1 MLEVLLAAGADV
13 EAQRRFGATPLHDA
27 ARSNENPAVLAAGAN
42 LEARDEDGNTP
53 LHRAA
58 AFGYVRGDNRVHAGP
73 AIEALLDAEA
83 NAMARNAAGETP
95 WDLAQANEALQ
106 GTDGYWRLNDARF
119 DVPGG
124 AGTPDSTTTPA
135 GRAGATG
142 RGQAVVAGGGTTPS
156 DGVGGAAAPSQAI
169 GSGGSCQIPG
179 YPNPGDMTNLGLSS
193 CPARVDFHVRALAL
207 QAAGIQCALTTAD
220 SQEVTPEIIS
230 EARRQIREV
239 CDRLAAVDEAMNTSG
254 ASCRC
259 PAGFGP

>member
-1 MLEVLLAAGADV
+1 MPATRFSARRQRWAG
-13 EAQRRFGATPLHDA
+13 R
-27 ARSNENPAVLAAGAN
+27 
-42 LEARDEDGNTP
+42 
-53 LHRAA
+53 
-58 AFGYVRGDNRVHAGP
+58 GP
-73 AIEALLDAEA
+73 AIEALLDAGA

-106 GTDGYWRLNDARF
+106 GADGYWRLNDARF
-119 DVPGG
+119 DAPGGGG
-124 AGTPDSTTTPA
+124 AGGSTTTPA

-142 RGQAVVAGGGTTPS
+142 RGQTVAGGGTTPPA
-156 DGVGGAAAPSQAI
+156 GVGGAAAPSQTI

-193 CPARVDFHVRALAL
+193 CPARVDFQVRAFAL

-220 SQEVTPEIIS
+220 SQEVTPEVVS
-230 EARRQIREV
+230 EARRQIRAV
-239 CDRLAAVDEAMNTSG
+239 CDRLAALDEAMNRSG